1 MSLFTK
7 VKLRIVALVSFI
19 LTILIG
25 FLGAQRSMMAYG
37 TPEMMASN
45 PDPFGAGKL
54 MIAALVFLIITIA
67 TFVTSFFRKE

>member
-1 MSLFTK
+1 
-7 VKLRIVALVSFI
+7 
-19 LTILIG
+19 
-25 FLGAQRSMMAYG
+25 
-37 TPEMMASN
+37 MMASN